1 VRGQAPPFRAG
12 FVAIVGRPNVGKST
26 LLNRIL
32 GEHVAIVSP
41 RPQTTRT
48 RILGVYSGPQVQLAL
63 FDTPGLHKAK
73 GVLNRRMVEVALQ
86 TLGEVDT
93 VLFLVEAGT
102 GPEGRVEVGESTRWA
117 IEEVARSGK
126 PAVLGVSKMDRAPRL
141 SLLPVIEAYRDLH
154 AWAEIVPFSGL
165 TGENVD
171 VLLETLAKH
180 VPESEQ
186 PLFPPDVMT
195 DQAERQI
202 AAEYVREQVM
212 LQTRQEIPYS
222 AAVEIEEFDESDRRD
237 PPPQPRSP
245 LPSPAARGGGG
256 PGTSAGRGKSGD
268 LRGGLVRIAATI
280 WLERESQKAIVI
292 GKKGAM
298 LKQIGTR
305 ARENLE
311 RLLGCKV
318 YLALNIKVDERW
330 SERASALKRLGLE

>member
-1 VRGQAPPFRAG
+1 MARQSKETPFRAG

-48 RILGVYSGPQVQLAL
+48 RILGVYSGPRVQLAL

-86 TLGEVDT
+86 TLGEVDA

-102 GPEGRVEVGESTRWA
+102 GPDGRVEVGESTRWG
-117 IEEVARSGK
+117 IEEVAKSGK
-126 PAVLGVSKMDRAPRL
+126 PAILGVSKMDRAPRL
-141 SLLPVIEAYRDLH
+141 SLLPVIDAYRSLH
-154 AWAEIVPFSGL
+154 AWADVVPFSGL
-165 TGENVD
+165 TGESVD
-171 VLLETLAKH
+171 VLLSALAKH
-180 VPESEQ
+180 VPESEA
-186 PLFPPDVMT
+186 PLFPADVMT

-222 AAVEIEEFDESDRRD
+222 AAVEVEEFDETDRRD
-237 PPPQPRSP
+237 
-245 LPSPAARGGGG
+245 
-256 PGTSAGRGKSGD
+256 
-268 LRGGLVRIAATI
+268 RGGLVRIGATI

-292 GKKGAM
+292 GKQGTM
-298 LKQIGTR
+298 LKKIGTR

-318 YLALNIKVDERW
+318 YLALNVKVEERW
-330 SERASALKRLGLE
+330 SERAATLKRLGLQ